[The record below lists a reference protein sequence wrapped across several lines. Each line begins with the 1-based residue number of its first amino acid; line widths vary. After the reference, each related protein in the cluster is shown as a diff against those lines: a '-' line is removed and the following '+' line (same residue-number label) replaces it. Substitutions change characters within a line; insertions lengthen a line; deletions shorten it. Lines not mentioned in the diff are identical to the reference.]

1 MLILGAS
8 ETTDF
13 AAAHDTLSR
22 GETVGEF
29 AVRSLPAEEVAQQD
43 GRT

>member
-1 MLILGAS
+1 MLVFGTS

-13 AAAHDTLSR
+13 AATHDTLSR
-22 GETVGEF
+22 RETVGEF
-29 AVRSLPAEEVAQQD
+29 AVRPLPAEEVAQQD